1 MPDGVPRVTQIAM
14 DLRVLGAAATLSV
27 VTGVLFGVL
36 PAWQLSRPDLTTA
49 LKDGSRGAGTRAG
62 RQRVRSVLVVAE
74 VALAVVLL
82 VGAAL
87 FIGSF
92 MALMRI
98 DPGFHVERVLTAQ
111 VFPRFQPGAPP
122 RDSFTALTEIVERIA
137 QAPGVIHAAV
147 ISCNLPLAG
156 ATCGTRMTVPGR
168 ELPDHG
174 RISISAITPDYHQA
188 LRIPLRSGR
197 FFTDT
202 DRKDAPGVAIIN
214 ESAAKKYFRGE
225 SPLGRSVTISKKE
238 RAIVG
243 VVGDVHQS
251 SLETEPREEV
261 YLPIAQQS
269 TFGAVLVIHTRGNPY
284 TVLPAVKAAG
294 LAVLPEVP
302 LRNVQAMEE
311 LMARHVAQRRLT
323 MLLLGLFGLLGLVI
337 AAVGIYGVLGYVVSQ
352 RTREIGVRMALGAT
366 RGKVVGMVMTKACLL
381 VTAGLLI
388 GTVGAWYLSAAAES
402 FLFRT
407 QANDPRV
414 FLVALMALGL
424 AGLVASAIPARRA
437 ASVDPIVA
445 LRTE

>member
-1 MPDGVPRVTQIAM
+1 
-14 DLRVLGAAATLSV
+14 
-27 VTGVLFGVL
+27 
-36 PAWQLSRPDLTTA
+36 
-49 LKDGSRGAGTRAG
+49 
-62 RQRVRSVLVVAE
+62 
-74 VALAVVLL
+74 
-82 VGAAL
+82 
-87 FIGSF
+87 
-92 MALMRI
+92 
-98 DPGFHVERVLTAQ
+98 
-111 VFPRFQPGAPP
+111 
-122 RDSFTALTEIVERIA
+122 
-137 QAPGVIHAAV
+137 VIHAAV

-156 ATCGTRMTVPGR
+156 ASCGTRMTVPGR
-168 ELPDHG
+168 ELPDEG
-174 RISISAITPDYHQA
+174 RISISAITPAYHQA

-202 DRKDAPGVAIIN
+202 DRQDAPGVAIIN
-214 ESAAKKYFRGE
+214 ESAAKKYFPGE

-261 YLPIAQQS
+261 YLPIAQRS
-269 TFGAVLVIHTRGNPY
+269 TFGAVLVVHTRGNPY
-284 TVLPAVKAAG
+284 TVLPAVKAAV
-294 LAVLPEVP
+294 LAVLPDVP

-337 AAVGIYGVLGYVVSQ
+337 AAVGIYGVLSYVVSQ

-366 RGKVVGMVMTKACLL
+366 RGKVVAMVMTNACLL
-381 VTAGLLI
+381 VAAGLLI
-388 GTVGAWYLSAAAES
+388 GSVGAWYLSAAAES

-407 QANDPRV
+407 QAKDPRA

-437 ASVDPIVA
+437 ASVDPTVA

>member
-1 MPDGVPRVTQIAM
+1 MRDDLKAAFRSFRSSMPVTIVA
-14 DLRVLGAAATLSV
+14 LIVLTLGIGASTTIFSV
-27 VTGVLFGVL
+27 V
-36 PAWQLSRPDLTTA
+36 D
-49 LKDGSRGAGTRAG
+49 
-62 RQRVRSVLVVAE
+62 
-74 VALAVVLL
+74 AVVLRALPFDEHDRL
-82 VGAAL
+82 VAVGERRAPGPTADPARDPLQLSSIAPQNYLDWAA
-87 FIGSF
+87 
-92 MALMRI
+92 
-98 DPGFHVERVLTAQ
+98 EQQ
-111 VFPRFQPGAPP
+111 VFEAMAAI
-122 RDSFTALTEIVERIA
+122 DSDLFTLRH
-137 QAPGVIHAAV
+137 P
-147 ISCNLPLAG
+147 
-156 ATCGTRMTVPGR
+156 
-168 ELPDHG
+168 
-174 RISISAITPDYHQA
+174 SAEP
-188 LRIPLRSGR
+188 
-197 FFTDT
+197 
-202 DRKDAPGVAIIN
+202 
-214 ESAAKKYFRGE
+214 EE
-225 SPLGRSVTISKKE
+225 
-238 RAIVG
+238 IVG

-284 TVLPAVKAAG
+284 TVLPAVKAAV
-294 LAVLPEVP
+294 LAVLPDVP